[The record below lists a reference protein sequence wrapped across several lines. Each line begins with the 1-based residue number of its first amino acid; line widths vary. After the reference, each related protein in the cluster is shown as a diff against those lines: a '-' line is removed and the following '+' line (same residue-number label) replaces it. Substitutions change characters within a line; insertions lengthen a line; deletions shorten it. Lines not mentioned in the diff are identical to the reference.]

1 MAKQITEYVTFL
13 RECKRTFHTTG
24 AILPSGKQLTVATI
38 QPYLRHTKPAR
49 VLEAGPGTGAVTQ
62 QLVPHLRSGDVLDIV
77 ELNDQFVEVMERRFK
92 TEPAFQRVAG
102 QAKIHHMPVQ
112 EFRPEQPY
120 DFIMCGLPFNNF
132 PMELVKDIFRHF
144 HTLLAPGGVL
154 SFFEYLWIRRMKS
167 MFVSRS
173 ERQRLARVG
182 CVLDWY
188 IERYRFHHTKAFVNF
203 PPAVVHHLRLHD
215 EDAKKRRNDDFVAA

>member
-1 MAKQITEYVTFL
+1 MARQISEYVTFL

-38 QPYLRHTKPAR
+38 QPYLRHTRPAR
-49 VLEAGPGTGAVTQ
+49 ILEAGPGTGAVTQ
-62 QLVPHLRSGDVLDIV
+62 QLVPHLRPGDTLDIV
-77 ELNDQFVEVMERRFK
+77 ELNDQFVDVLRQRFQN
-92 TEPAFQRVAG
+92 ESAFQRVAG
-102 QAKIHHMPVQ
+102 QTTIHHMPVQ
-112 EFRPEQPY
+112 AFHPAEPY

-154 SFFEYLWIRRMKS
+154 SFFEYLWIRRMKA

-188 IERYRFHHTKAFVNF
+188 IDRYRFQHTKAFVNF

-215 EDAKKRRNDDFVAA
+215 DAEKRSTDDNVAA

>member
-1 MAKQITEYVTFL
+1 MAQRFSEYVTFL
-13 RECKRTFHTTG
+13 REVKRTFYTTG
-24 AILPSGKQLTVATI
+24 AVLPSGKQLTVATI
-38 QPYLRHTKPAR
+38 QPYLRHNRPAR

-62 QLVPHLRSGDVLDIV
+62 QLVPHLRTGDVLDIV
-77 ELNDQFVEVMERRFK
+77 ELNDQFVEVLKRRFQ
-92 TEPAFQRVAG
+92 TEPDFQRVSS
-102 QAKIHHMPVQ
+102 QTTIHHLPVQ
-112 EFRPEQPY
+112 EFRPDKPY

-132 PMELVKDIFRHF
+132 PTELVKDIFRHF
-144 HTLLAPGGVL
+144 ATLLAPGGVL

-167 MFVSRS
+167 MFVSRE

-188 IERYRFHHTKAFVNF
+188 IDRYRFHHTKALVNF

-215 EDAKKRRNDDFVAA
+215 DAEKRRNDDTVAA